1 MYPETVIV
9 DLITSNIPTV
19 LYIPKD
25 LYLFDRNSLKMINYL
40 KKNKL
45 YFDNL
50 KDLKSHLNIIKDSP
64 YTWWTTRPTQTA
76 IKKFQKHFFYVEQNY
91 IFKWKK
97 LIKTI

>member
-40 KKNKL
+40 KK
-45 YFDNL
+45 
-50 KDLKSHLNIIKDSP
+50 
-64 YTWWTTRPTQTA
+64 
-76 IKKFQKHFFYVEQNY
+76 
-91 IFKWKK
+91 
-97 LIKTI
+97 